1 MAQLKDLVAAVRSLR
16 AEMGLSPADRVPLR
30 IAGLAAGEETDP
42 LFAGGLKALGRLS
55 EVEFVSSLQS
65 PGETLQAPVQAVGD
79 LQLMLVVEI
88 DVAAERERL
97 AKETARLETEIQKAH
112 GKLSNT
118 NFVARAPAEVVN
130 QERDRLAAFEAT
142 LEKVRSQLAGLS
154 RQLS

>member
-1 MAQLKDLVAAVRSLR
+1 
-16 AEMGLSPADRVPLR
+16 MGLSPADRVPLR

-55 EVEFVSSLQS
+55 EVEFVSSLHS